1 MSIID
6 KFGELVKSRIVEQPG
21 SANSLLY
28 YGYYADYIKNKFT
41 KASQL
46 PHQSYG
52 AAITNRVIR
61 AGMKQSEKTALVNV
75 FFPCEI
81 LHAMNILPQFV
92 EGAASYLN
100 GARAEKGFIDFAE
113 KSGIPKT
120 HCSYHKTLL
129 GAYKSKVLR
138 ASAFVATTSMACDAN
153 TLTFRDVAE
162 ISGAPYFIVDVPKTR
177 SAESVQYVKAQL
189 SEFIRFAEQ
198 HTGIKFEMDA
208 LCGVMGQEKVTLEL
222 FREYYRLLSDKF
234 IPSDMT
240 SEMYRIFFSHILMG
254 TKEARRYFELLL
266 SDISLASN
274 FADMD
279 KTIRLYW
286 IHTMPFWQ
294 IGFRELFNGSKQYQ
308 LVASDLNLD
317 YLELPDLS
325 DPLGSLAH
333 KLLYNVMNGSAS
345 DRAELALKNC
355 RDLNCDGAVIFNHW
369 GCKKT
374 IGGSGLMKSILNEA
388 GIPCLVLD
396 GDGCD
401 RANVNDGQMR
411 TKMEAY
417 LEMLKNV

>member
-6 KFGELVKSRIVEQPG
+6 KFGELVKSRIVEHPG
-21 SANSLLY
+21 SANGLLY

-41 KASQL
+41 KGSQL
-46 PHQSYG
+46 PHRSYG
-52 AAITNRVIR
+52 AAVTNRVIR
-61 AGMKQSEKTALVNV
+61 AGMKHSEMTALVNV

-100 GARAEKGFIDFAE
+100 GAKAEKGFIDFAE

-129 GAYKSKVLR
+129 GAYKSKVFR
-138 ASAFVATTSMACDAN
+138 SSAFVATTSMACDAN

-162 ISGAPYFIVDVPKTR
+162 SSGAPYFIIDVPKT
-177 SAESVQYVKAQL
+177 ESEESIQYVKSQL
-189 SEFIRFAEQ
+189 SDFIRFAELN
-198 HTGIKFEMDA
+198 TGVKFEMDA
-208 LCGVMGQEKVTLEL
+208 LCGVMEREKVTLEL
-222 FREYYRLLSDKF
+222 FRKYYQLLADKF
-234 IPSDMT
+234 MPGDMT
-240 SEMYRIFFSHILMG
+240 AEMYRIFFSHILMG
-254 TKEARRYFELLL
+254 TEESRRYFELLL
-266 SDISLASN
+266 TDIGLASN
-274 FADMD
+274 FAEME
-279 KTIRLYW
+279 KPIRLYW
-286 IHTMPFWQ
+286 VHTMPFWQ
-294 IGFRELFNGSKQYQ
+294 MSFRELFNGSERYQ

-333 KLLYNVMNGSAS
+333 KLLYNVMNGSAA
-345 DRAELALKNC
+345 DRAKLAIKNC
-355 RDLNCDGAVIFNHW
+355 RDLHCDGAVIFNHW

-374 IGGSGLMKSILNEA
+374 IGGSVLMKNMLNEA